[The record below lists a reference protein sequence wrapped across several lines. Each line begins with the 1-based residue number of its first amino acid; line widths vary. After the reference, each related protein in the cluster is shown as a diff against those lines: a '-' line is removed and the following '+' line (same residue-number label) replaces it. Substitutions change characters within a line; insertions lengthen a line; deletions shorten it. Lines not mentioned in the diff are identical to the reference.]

1 MVDAD
6 IADKSYCMGKEQ
18 INISFKIIG
27 SPIGELVAAATD
39 DGLCLLEFI
48 DSRDPLFVVQKTINN
63 PGAVIRQQDHAHLI
77 QTESE
82 LAEYFSGKRR
92 MFSIPLVP
100 FGTPFQQQVW
110 QALQQVHYGKTN
122 SYKQQALVLKNLLA
136 IRAVAHANGSNPIAI
151 IIPCHRIVGSNGS
164 LTGYAGGLHRKK
176 WLLDF
181 EKQSTGQFN
190 SLFPL

>member
-1 MVDAD
+1 MVNGD
-6 IADKSYCMGKEQ
+6 IADKSNCMNNDQ

-27 SPIGELVAAATD
+27 SPIGELVAATTD

-63 PGAVIRQQDHAHLI
+63 PGTVIRQQDHAHLI

-92 MFSIPLVP
+92 MFSVPLAP

-110 QALQQVHYGKTN
+110 QALQQVDYGKTN

-181 EKQSTGQFN
+181 EKQSTGELI